1 MDKHTR
7 ILVIDDDENIRET
20 LKAILV
26 DEGYSVD
33 LAANGNEAI
42 KKTETTAYNAAVIDI
57 RLPDME
63 GTDLL
68 TKMKDT
74 VPKIRKIILTGYPST
89 QNAIESVNRKADAY
103 IVKPVEPEALLRVIR
118 EQVKLQENE
127 RKFSEQ
133 KVSEFIA
140 TRIKEQLNTP

>member
-26 DEGYSVD
+26 DEGYAVD
-33 LAANGNEAI
+33 LVANGNEAI

-63 GTDLL
+63 GIDLL

-89 QNAIESVNRKADAY
+89 QNAIDAVNRKADAY
-103 IVKPVEPEALLRVIR
+103 IVKPVEPEALLRVIK
-118 EQVKLQENE
+118 EQLKLQENE

-140 TRIKEQLNTP
+140 TRVKEQLNTP